1 MSLVKIDLTW
11 LVDISSHMCVCVCLI
26 VWEKKKENNKNNE
39 TLINDKII
47 LTNVLRKLPK
57 KKKTNVLRTL
67 VKNKNEECAIF
78 WQMKSVQIDNDKVRE
93 QVLLVHILG
102 FLFKKNACMNR

>member
-39 TLINDKII
+39 TLINNKII
-47 LTNVLRKLPK
+47 LTNVLRKHPK
-57 KKKTNVLRTL
+57 KIINVLRTL

>member
-57 KKKTNVLRTL
+57 KNKC
-67 VKNKNEECAIF
+67 VKNT
-78 WQMKSVQIDNDKVRE
+78 S
-93 QVLLVHILG
+93 
-102 FLFKKNACMNR
+102 